1 MKKSFKVRI
10 FLHVILTTT
19 IVIGANRL
27 TAQHFLT
34 DQLQTRIHQEMG
46 VALDTCEAHFQRP
59 DAFLNCFKALEKGGL
74 FSNISD
80 FYVLCDR
87 VKNTSSAHAFPICQ
101 PLLADRDFWNSG
113 STVRQGNLEFSHG
126 SVGAQSW
133 YAVRFQD
140 PLKGAEIWLD
150 GKEIDALMLRV
161 WALRDRNTIYVLPT
175 ILAMLLAL
183 TLYLTYVVMRPITSI
198 QNNMAQ
204 LTANT
209 LDQSI
214 VLQAPFKE
222 FETLVKVF
230 DDLRFRLNDSFTK
243 ARQFA
248 SDASHE
254 LRTPLTILRGN
265 VERLIHDLPMG
276 SDAQIRMRSMSDEV
290 ERLIEITEKLL
301 LLSRADAN
309 SLRQELTDV
318 NVSLLL
324 TQLIKDAHSF
334 QSSLKITSAIAPDVI
349 WRCDKVLVHQ
359 LIHNLYANAVNYN
372 RAQGWIH
379 FTLTQSEG
387 IFQLSVE
394 NPSTGVPHDL
404 SERAFDRFYRGDASH
419 TRQVDGLGLG
429 LSICLEIAK
438 LHKATLSLTVT
449 DAQTVIAT
457 LSGPVQRMDGAKL
470 Q

>member
-1 MKKSFKVRI
+1 MRKSFKVRV
-10 FLHVILTTT
+10 FLNVILITS
-19 IVIGANRL
+19 VIILFNRL

-34 DQLQTRIHQEMG
+34 EQLQERIHQEMG
-46 VALDTCEAHFQRP
+46 VALQTCEKHFQHT
-59 DAFLNCFKALEKGGL
+59 DEFLSCFKAIEKGGL

-80 FYVLCDR
+80 FYLLCDR
-87 VKNTSSAHAFPICQ
+87 SRNAEKSGMGATCQ
-101 PLLADRDFWNSG
+101 PLLASRDFWQG
-113 STVRQGNLEFSHG
+113 SVVTSQGEIAFSHG
-126 SVGAQSW
+126 SVGSKNW
-133 YAVRFQD
+133 YAVRFKD
-140 PLKGAEIWLD
+140 RLNSPEIWLD
-150 GKEIDALMLRV
+150 AKEIDLLMLRV

-175 ILAMLLAL
+175 ILVTLLAL
-183 TLYLTYVVMRPITSI
+183 TLYLTYVVMRPIISI
-198 QNNMAQ
+198 QNNMNK

-214 VLQAPFKE
+214 VLQAPFVE
-222 FETLVKVF
+222 FETLIKVF
-230 DDLRFRLNDSFTK
+230 DDLRFRLNESFTK
-243 ARQFA
+243 ARRFA

-276 SDAQIRMRSMSDEV
+276 SDAQIRMRSVSDEV

-318 NVSLLL
+318 NLSLLL

-334 QSSLKITSAIAPDVI
+334 QSKLKISSAIAPDVI
-349 WRCDKVLVHQ
+349 WRCDKVLIHQ
-359 LIHNLYANAVNYN
+359 LIQNLYANAVNYN

-379 FTLTQSEG
+379 FTLEEKNGGFS
-387 IFQLSVE
+387 LSVE
-394 NPSTGVPHDL
+394 NPVSDVPADL

-438 LHKATLSLTVT
+438 LHKAALFLVVTEQKTVL
-449 DAQTVIAT
+449 AT
-457 LSGPVQRMDGAKL
+457 LSAPLRSDK
-470 Q
+470 

>member
-1 MKKSFKVRI
+1 MRKSFKVRI
-10 FLHVILTTT
+10 FWHVILTTA

-46 VALDTCEAHFQRP
+46 IALDTCEANFQRP
-59 DAFLNCFKALEKGGL
+59 DAFLSCFKALEKGSL

-80 FYVLCDR
+80 FYLLCDR
-87 VKNTSSAHAFPICQ
+87 VNNTSSANAFPACSS
-101 PLLADRDFWNSG
+101 LLAEHDFWRDES
-113 STVRQGNLEFSHG
+113 VFRQGDVEFAHG
-126 SVGAQSW
+126 AVGAKNW

-140 PLKGAEIWLD
+140 SLKGTEIWLD
-150 GKEIDALMLRV
+150 AKEIDALMLRV

-175 ILAMLLAL
+175 ILAMLFAL

-198 QNNMAQ
+198 QNNMAK

-243 ARQFA
+243 ARRFA

-309 SLRQELTDV
+309 SLKQELTDV
-318 NVSLLL
+318 NLSLLL
-324 TQLIKDAHSF
+324 TQLVKDAHSF
-334 QSSLKITSAIAPDVI
+334 QSNLKISSTIAPHVI
-349 WRCDKVLVHQ
+349 WRCDKTLAHQ

-372 RAQGWIH
+372 QAHGWIH
-379 FTLTQSEG
+379 VTLEQADG
-387 IFQLSVE
+387 AFKLSVE
-394 NPSTGVPHDL
+394 NPAADLPADL

-419 TRQVDGLGLG
+419 ARQVDGLGLG

-438 LHKATLSLTVT
+438 LHKANLSLTVT
-449 DAQTVIAT
+449 DKQTVVTT
-457 LSGPVQRMDGAKL
+457 LVAPSQGMA
-470 Q
+470 

>member
-10 FLHVILTTT
+10 FLHVVLITMV
-19 IVIGANRL
+19 VIGSNRL

-46 VALDTCEAHFQRP
+46 VALQTCEDHFHQP
-59 DAFLNCFKALEKGGL
+59 GEFLSCFKALEKGGL
-74 FSNISD
+74 FSNMSD

-87 VKNTSSAHAFPICQ
+87 SQNAAKTLAACQ
-101 PLLADRDFWNSG
+101 PLLASGDFW
-113 STVRQGNLEFSHG
+113 QGDSVATQGPIEFSHG
-126 SVGAQSW
+126 SVGSQRW
-133 YAVRFQD
+133 YAVRFKD
-140 PLKGAEIWLD
+140 RLKGPEVWLD
-150 GKEIDALMLRV
+150 SKEIDSLMLRV

-175 ILAMLLAL
+175 ILLTLLAL
-183 TLYLTYVVMRPITSI
+183 TLYLTYVVMRPITSV
-198 QNNMAQ
+198 QNNMAK

-230 DDLRFRLNDSFTK
+230 DDLRARLNDSFTK
-243 ARQFA
+243 ARRFA

-265 VERLIHDLPMG
+265 VERLIHDLPLG
-276 SDAQIRMRSMSDEV
+276 SDAQVRMRSMGDEV

-309 SLRQELTDV
+309 SLKQDLTDV
-318 NVSLLL
+318 NVSQLL
-324 TQLIKDAHSF
+324 TQLVKDAHSF
-334 QSSLKITSAIAPDVI
+334 HSSLKITSAIAPSVI
-349 WRCDKVLVHQ
+349 WHCDKTLVYQ
-359 LIHNLYANAVNYN
+359 LILNLYANAVNYN
-372 RAQGWIH
+372 QAQGWIH
-379 FTLTQSEG
+379 VTLTQSNG
-387 IFQLSVE
+387 SFQLSVE
-394 NPSTGVPHDL
+394 NPISDAPADL

-419 TRQVDGLGLG
+419 ARQVDGLGLG

-438 LHKATLSLTVT
+438 LHKAALSLRVT
-449 DAQTVIAT
+449 EKQTVVAT
-457 LSGPVQRMDGAKL
+457 LSAAL
-470 Q
+470 

>member
-1 MKKSFKVRI
+1 MKRSFKVRI
-10 FLHVILTTT
+10 FLHVILISAAV
-19 IVIGANRL
+19 IVSNRL
-27 TAQHFLT
+27 TAQYFLT

-46 VALDTCEAHFQRP
+46 VALETCENHFQ
-59 DAFLNCFKALEKGGL
+59 DSDGFLSCFKALEKGSL

-87 VKNTSSAHAFPICQ
+87 TKNNPNSSALSACQ
-101 PLLADRDFWNSG
+101 PLLKDGEFWRSDAVL
-113 STVRQGNLEFSHG
+113 TQGQMEFSHG
-126 SVGAQSW
+126 SIGSQSW
-133 YAVRFQD
+133 YAVRFKD
-140 PLKGAEIWLD
+140 RSKGAEVWLQ
-150 GKEIDALMLRV
+150 GAEIDALMLRV

-175 ILAMLLAL
+175 ILATLLAL

-198 QNNMAQ
+198 QNTMAK

-230 DDLRFRLNDSFTK
+230 DELRVRLNDSFTK
-243 ARQFA
+243 ARRFA

-276 SDAQIRMRSMSDEV
+276 SDAQIRMRSVSDEV

-309 SLRQELTDV
+309 SLGRDSVDV
-318 NVSLLL
+318 NLSDLL
-324 TQLIKDAHSF
+324 TRLIKDAHSF
-334 QSSLKITSAIAPDVI
+334 QSSLKITSAIAPNVI
-349 WRCDKVLVHQ
+349 WRCDQTLVHQ
-359 LIHNLYANAVNYN
+359 LVQNLYANAVHYN
-372 RAQGWIH
+372 QSPGWIH
-379 FTLTQSEG
+379 FCLTQAEG
-387 IFQLSVE
+387 RFQLTIE
-394 NPSTGVPHDL
+394 NPAKNIPADL

-429 LSICLEIAK
+429 LSICLEIVK

-449 DAQTVIAT
+449 DKQTVIAT
-457 LSGPVQRMDGAKL
+457 VSAPLSPSV
-470 Q
+470 

>member
-1 MKKSFKVRI
+1 MKKSFKVRV
-10 FLHVILTTT
+10 FLHVVLIT
-19 IVIGANRL
+19 IVVIGANRL
-27 TAQHFLT
+27 TAQYFLT

-46 VALDTCEAHFQRP
+46 VALNTCETHFQHP
-59 DAFLNCFKALEKGGL
+59 DEFLSCFKALEKGGL

-87 VKNTSSAHAFPICQ
+87 SKSAANSSAFPAC
-101 PLLADRDFWNSG
+101 PALLADVDFWRGDAVS
-113 STVRQGNLEFSHG
+113 RQGDVEFSHG
-126 SVGAQSW
+126 GVGSQSW
-133 YAVRFQD
+133 YAVRFKD
-140 PLKGAEIWLD
+140 RLKGPEIWLE
-150 GKEIDALMLRV
+150 GKEIDLLMLRV

-175 ILAMLLAL
+175 ILATLLAL

-198 QNNMAQ
+198 QNNMAK

-222 FETLVKVF
+222 FETLVNVF

-243 ARQFA
+243 ARRFA

-309 SLRQELTDV
+309 SLKQDLTDV
-318 NVSLLL
+318 NLSQLL
-324 TQLIKDAHSF
+324 TRLVKDAHSF
-334 QSSLKITSAIAPDVI
+334 QSNLKISSTIAPDVV
-349 WRCDKVLVHQ
+349 WRCDKTLVNQ

-372 RAQGWIH
+372 QAQGWIH
-379 FTLTQSEG
+379 FTLAQVDG
-387 IFQLSVE
+387 RFRLSVE
-394 NPSTGVPHDL
+394 NPTSNIPVDL
-404 SERAFDRFYRGDASH
+404 SDRAFDRFYRGDASH
-419 TRQVDGLGLG
+419 ARQVDGLGLG

-438 LHKATLSLTVT
+438 LHQASLSLTVT
-449 DAQTVIAT
+449 EKQTVVAT
-457 LSGPVQRMDGAKL
+457 LTVPLQRSN
-470 Q
+470 

>member
-10 FLHVILTTT
+10 FWHVILTTA

-27 TAQHFLT
+27 TAQYFLT

-46 VALDTCEAHFQRP
+46 VALETCEDHFQHS
-59 DAFLNCFKALEKGGL
+59 DKFLSCFKALEKGSL

-87 VKNTSSAHAFPICQ
+87 SKNTINSNAFPACRS
-101 PLLADRDFWNSG
+101 LLAVDDFWQG
-113 STVRQGNLEFSHG
+113 GAVSTQG
-126 SVGAQSW
+126 W
-133 YAVRFQD
+133 YAVRFKD
-140 PLKGAEIWLD
+140 RLKSPEVWLEA
-150 GKEIDALMLRV
+150 KEIDALMLRV

-175 ILAMLLAL
+175 ILVMLLML
-183 TLYLTYVVMRPITSI
+183 TLYLTYMVMRPITSI
-198 QNNMAQ
+198 QNNMAK
-204 LTANT
+204 LTAKT
-209 LDQSI
+209 LDQS
-214 VLQAPFKE
+214 LTLEAPFKE
-222 FETLVKVF
+222 FETMAKVF

-243 ARQFA
+243 ARRFA
-248 SDASHE
+248 ADASHE

-309 SLRQELTDV
+309 SLKQELSDL
-318 NVSLLL
+318 NLSQML

-334 QSSLKITSAIAPDVI
+334 QPNLKISSAIAPHVI
-349 WRCDKVLVHQ
+349 WRCDKTLAHQ
-359 LIHNLYANAVNYN
+359 LVHNLYANAVNYN
-372 RAQGWIH
+372 LAQGWIH
-379 FTLTQSEG
+379 FTLAQADG
-387 IFQLSVE
+387 RFQLTVE
-394 NPSTGVPHDL
+394 NPTPDIPADL

-419 TRQVDGLGLG
+419 ARQVDGLGLG

-438 LHKATLSLTVT
+438 LHQASLSLTVT
-449 DAQTVIAT
+449 EKQTVVAT
-457 LSGPVQRMDGAKL
+457 LSAPLQREN
-470 Q
+470 

>member
-10 FLHVILTTT
+10 FWHVIVTTV

-46 VALDTCEAHFQRP
+46 VALETCEARFQHP
-59 DAFLNCFKALEKGGL
+59 DAFLSCFKALEKGGL

-87 VKNTSSAHAFPICQ
+87 VQNRSSANAFPACKD
-101 PLLADRDFWNSG
+101 LLADDEFWRNESL
-113 STVRQGNLEFSHG
+113 VRQGGVEFSHG
-126 SVGAQSW
+126 WVGSQSW

-140 PLKGAEIWLD
+140 RLKGAEIWLPS
-150 GKEIDALMLRV
+150 KEIDALMLRV

-175 ILAMLLAL
+175 ILATLLVL

-198 QNNMAQ
+198 QNNMAK

-209 LDQSI
+209 LDQSL

-230 DDLRFRLNDSFTK
+230 DDLRSRLNDSFTK
-243 ARQFA
+243 ARRFA

-276 SDAQIRMRSMSDEV
+276 SDAQIRMRSVSDEV

-309 SLRQELTDV
+309 SLRHELTDV
-318 NVSLLL
+318 NLSVLL

-334 QSSLKITSAIAPDVI
+334 QSGLKISSTIAPDVI
-349 WRCDKVLVHQ
+349 WRCDKTLVHQ

-372 RAQGWIH
+372 RPQGWIH
-379 FTLTQSEG
+379 FTLSQSAGVFE
-387 IFQLSVE
+387 LLVE
-394 NPSTGVPHDL
+394 NPAVDVPADL
-404 SERAFDRFYRGDASH
+404 SDRAFDRFYRGDAAH

-438 LHKATLSLTVT
+438 LHQASLSLTVT
-449 DAQTVIAT
+449 DKQTVVAT
-457 LSGPVQRMDGAKL
+457 LSAPLQRLDERIVQ
-470 Q
+470 

>member
-1 MKKSFKVRI
+1 MKKSFKARI
-10 FLHVILTTT
+10 FFHVVLITMV
-19 IVIGANRL
+19 VIASNRL

-46 VALDTCEAHFQRP
+46 VALQTCEDHFQQP
-59 DAFLNCFKALEKGGL
+59 NEFLSCFKALEKGGL
-74 FSNISD
+74 FSNMSD
-80 FYVLCDR
+80 FYLLCDR
-87 VKNTSSAHAFPICQ
+87 SQNAATAFAACPA
-101 PLLADRDFWNSG
+101 LLANGDFWRGDSVV
-113 STVRQGNLEFSHG
+113 TQGPIEFSHG
-126 SVGAQSW
+126 SIGAQSW
-133 YAVRFQD
+133 YAVRFKD
-140 PLKGAEIWLD
+140 RLKGAEIWLD
-150 GKEIDALMLRV
+150 GKEIDLLMIRV

-175 ILAMLLAL
+175 ILLTLLAL

-243 ARQFA
+243 ARRFA

-265 VERLIHDLPMG
+265 VERLIHDLPVG
-276 SDAQIRMRSMSDEV
+276 SDAQLRMRSMGDEV

-309 SLRQELTDV
+309 SLKQDLTDV
-318 NVSLLL
+318 NVSQLL
-324 TQLIKDAHSF
+324 TQLVRDAHSF
-334 QSSLKITSAIAPDVI
+334 QSSLKITSTIAPDVV
-349 WRCDKVLVHQ
+349 WRCDKTLVHQ
-359 LIHNLYANAVNYN
+359 LILNLYANAVNYN
-372 RAQGWIH
+372 QAQGWIH
-379 FTLTQSEG
+379 FTLTRSNG
-387 IFQLSVE
+387 AFQLSVE
-394 NPSTGVPHDL
+394 NPASDPPADL

-419 TRQVDGLGLG
+419 ARQVDGVGLG

-438 LHKATLSLTVT
+438 LHKAALSLRVTEQQTIVVTLSADL
-449 DAQTVIAT
+449 
-457 LSGPVQRMDGAKL
+457 
-470 Q
+470 

>member
-1 MKKSFKVRI
+1 MRKSFKVRV
-10 FLHVILTTT
+10 FLNVILITS
-19 IVIGANRL
+19 VIILFNRL

-34 DQLQTRIHQEMG
+34 EQLQERIHQEMG
-46 VALDTCEAHFQRP
+46 LALQTCEKNFQHT
-59 DAFLNCFKALEKGGL
+59 DEFLSCFKAIEKGGL
-74 FSNISD
+74 FSSISD
-80 FYVLCDR
+80 FYLLCDR
-87 VKNTSSAHAFPICQ
+87 SKNAEKSGMSATCQ
-101 PLLADRDFWNSG
+101 PLLANRDFW
-113 STVRQGNLEFSHG
+113 QGDAVTDQGEIAFSHG
-126 SVGAQSW
+126 PVGQKNW
-133 YAVRFQD
+133 YAVRFKD
-140 PLKGAEIWLD
+140 RLKSPEIWLD
-150 GKEIDALMLRV
+150 GKEIDLLMLRV

-175 ILAMLLAL
+175 ILLTLLAL

-198 QNNMAQ
+198 QNNMVK

-214 VLQAPFKE
+214 VLQAPFVE
-222 FETLVKVF
+222 FETLIKVF
-230 DDLRFRLNDSFTK
+230 DDLRSRLNDSFTK
-243 ARQFA
+243 ARRFA

-276 SDAQIRMRSMSDEV
+276 SDAQIRMRSVSDEV

-318 NVSLLL
+318 NLSLLL

-334 QSSLKITSAIAPDVI
+334 QSKLKISSAIAPDVI
-349 WRCDKVLVHQ
+349 WRCDKILIHQ
-359 LIHNLYANAVNYN
+359 LIQNLYANAVNYN

-379 FTLTQSEG
+379 FTLEEKNGGFS
-387 IFQLSVE
+387 LSVE
-394 NPSTGVPHDL
+394 NPISNVPADL

-438 LHKATLSLTVT
+438 LHKAALSLVVTEQKTV
-449 DAQTVIAT
+449 VAT
-457 LSGPVQRMDGAKL
+457 LSAPLHSDR
-470 Q
+470 